1 MQVMLVARPEGDD
14 LHELSVHLRE
24 VELEP
29 TGELLAGEARGLR
42 KRLGDT
48 VPATLEITV
57 ANDLGVRLD
66 PREHPWLEA
75 AIARACAV
83 FQGEPDAERAEG

>member
-1 MQVMLVARPEGDD
+1 
-14 LHELSVHLRE
+14 

-29 TGELLAGEARGLR
+29 TGELLAGEARALR

-48 VPATLEITV
+48 AQATLEITV
-57 ANDLGVRLD
+57 ANDLGARID
-66 PREHPWLEA
+66 PRDHPWLDA

-83 FQGEPDAERAEG
+83 FQGEPDAERTTR